1 MGLDSA
7 GKILLWVGLGI
18 IVLGGLLILFGKL
31 GWTHLPGTFVYR
43 GKNAVLIIPVGLM
56 ILISVVV
63 SLVLQFLNR
72 R

>member
-1 MGLDSA
+1 MGLESI
-7 GKILLWVGLGI
+7 GKILLGVGLGI

-43 GKNAVLIIPVGLM
+43 GRNATVIIPVGLM
-56 ILISVVV
+56 ILISIVV
-63 SLVLQFLNR
+63 SLILHFMNR